1 MVSKLVQSG
10 NWFMLPLSP
19 PATATTITISGV
31 DTPEQAR
38 KRAVMSNLYQV
49 GVIFKHKR
57 SKVLWEVVEVEK
69 SEDGIIRWAWCKSH
83 KSGYKKAFYPD
94 EYHYDSLILHECP
107 DALRVLFGDEK
118 HGKVSISNNLGTPQE
133 AEQAFDIELTED
145 EISENDPG

>member
-1 MVSKLVQSG
+1 
-10 NWFMLPLSP
+10 MLPSNP
-19 PATATTITISGV
+19 VMATTTTVTISGV

-57 SKVLWEVVEVEK
+57 SKVLWEVVENVRG
-69 SEDGIIRWAWCKSH
+69 EDGELRWAWCKSH

-94 EYHYDSLILHECP
+94 EYHYDSLVLHDCP

-118 HGKVSISNNLGTPQE
+118 HGKSNLSDNLGPPQE
-133 AEQAFDIELTED
+133 AAQALDIELTED
-145 EISENDPG
+145 EILENDPD